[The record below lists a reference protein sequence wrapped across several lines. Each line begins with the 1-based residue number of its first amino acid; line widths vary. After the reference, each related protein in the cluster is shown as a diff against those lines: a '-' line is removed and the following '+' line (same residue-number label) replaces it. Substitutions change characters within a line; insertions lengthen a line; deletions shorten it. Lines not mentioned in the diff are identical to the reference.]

1 MKDFSHI
8 TKFENILNTYGE
20 NLQELNKALNEIKE
34 LIPKYQSLIEYYYS
48 EQRDK
53 DLSADEKGEIPEKLN
68 RGVLSED
75 AIYNTILDSQD
86 TAIKMLEI
94 AILMLKS

>member
-8 TKFENILNTYGE
+8 TKFEDILNTQDE
-20 NLQELNKALNEIKE
+20 NLKKLDTLLDETKE

-48 EQRDK
+48 EQRDE
-53 DLSADEKGEIPEKLN
+53 DLEADEKGEIPKKLN

-75 AIYNTILDSQD
+75 SIYNTILDHREV
-86 TAIKMLEI
+86 AIKMLEI
-94 AILMLKS
+94 ATLMLKA